1 MSWRDNKSLYLLA
14 YEQALREKE
23 GDLATIPLEFE
34 YLRWKNW
41 CEMLIGG
48 DDIGYDVITL
58 GMCFSM
64 FVYFCAYFRFA
75 LISRN
80 LTAQWMESHRGIE
93 AGIEIPETSL
103 PALLP
108 FPALPPVCLDC
119 LLAGYLSFKSEDEIL
134 WCMKPLPELLHF
146 VRGVNKT
153 NFSL

>member
-14 YEQALREKE
+14 CEQAPREKGE
-23 GDLATIPLEFE
+23 LATIPLEFE
-34 YLRWKNW
+34 HLCWKSW

-48 DDIGYDVITL
+48 DDISYDVITL

-64 FVYFCAYFRFA
+64 FVYFCAYFCFA

-80 LTAQWMESHRGIE
+80 LTAQSMEGHRGIE
-93 AGIEIPETSL
+93 AGIEIPRLSCQL
-103 PALLP
+103 SFLFQPCRQCA
-108 FPALPPVCLDC
+108 LDC

-134 WCMKPLPELLHF
+134 WCMKPPPELLHF
-146 VRGVNKT
+146 VWGVNKT